1 MDAWWVWWCSRSSTS
16 PRPTWTAEKLAVVTG
31 TAVVSNKVTDVID
44 TSALLES
51 LLGIPSGMYEDNYN
65 EMTVV

>member
-1 MDAWWVWWCSRSSTS
+1 MELINVFITFAHAHEQFAVDAV
-16 PRPTWTAEKLAVVTG
+16 LLGFVTG